1 MGAFQRA
8 VTTLILPY
16 VLLCLSIQS
25 AEKGYMRKLRQILLT
40 EYIGAIIIGFLLAQ
54 ALAATISTIVQA
66 ISFYMEGRSR
76 SSVFGGRAGF
86 EFGALVPPAVSVI
99 LEVVVA
105 FLLISWL
112 YWRSDTPVD
121 VVDEKILPEKQA

>member
-1 MGAFQRA
+1 MMRS
-8 VTTLILPY
+8 LIALVLPIACC
-16 VLLCLSIQS
+16 CLSIQS
-25 AEKGYMRKLRQILLT
+25 AGKGDMRKLRQILLT

-54 ALAATISTIVQA
+54 ALAATISTLVQS
-66 ISFYMEGRSR
+66 ISFYLEGRSR

-86 EFGALVPPAVSVI
+86 EIGALVPPAISVI
-99 LEVVVA
+99 LEIVTA